1 MKKFM
6 LIMLLLLP
14 LQVMAA
20 RDYQNGTYW
29 TVTSVA
35 TKPGMY
41 NEYISDL
48 KTVWLKSIEMLIKD
62 GKALSYRMF
71 SNVHPRNGEPDLYLL
86 VEWKSAGDVLDESDE
101 YWDAHEEKLFGS
113 MDKGT
118 EANVKRGDLRTIMS
132 ESLLRELSFK

>member
-1 MKKFM
+1 MKKVM

-14 LQVMAA
+14 LQAMAA

-29 TVTSVA
+29 TVTGVD

-41 NEYISDL
+41 NEYIADL
-48 KTVWLKSIEMLIKD
+48 KNVWLKSVEMLIKD

-71 SNVHPRNGEPDLYLL
+71 SNVHARQGEPDLYLMI
-86 VEWKSAGDVLDESDE
+86 EWKSAGDVLDTSDE
-101 YWDAHEEKLFGS
+101 YWDTQEEKLFGS
-113 MDKGT
+113 VDKGV
-118 EANVKRGDLRTIMS
+118 EATVKRGDLRTIMS